1 MVIPG
6 PEMSLLSH
14 ESPARVFYE
23 SVHLARRWCGPDALE
38 ARVINQTS
46 ASDAL
51 QPHAVK
57 KAGELAPLAVN
68 KKQFSVQKEEI
79 FGARSTSNNTNG
91 AAFHLRNKNLSA
103 QRLRLIVLTFDAGI
117 AAVWWQL

>member
-1 MVIPG
+1 M
-6 PEMSLLSH
+6 LLLPH
-14 ESPARVFYE
+14 ESPAHVFYE

-38 ARVINQTS
+38 ARVINQTA

-57 KAGELAPLAVN
+57 KAWELAPLAVN
-68 KKQFSVQKEEI
+68 KKQFSVQKEKK
-79 FGARSTSNNTNG
+79 FLAHGL
-91 AAFHLRNKNLSA
+91 LRISPTA
-103 QRLRLIVLTFDAGI
+103 QRSIYEIRICPHSGIRFIVWTFGAGI